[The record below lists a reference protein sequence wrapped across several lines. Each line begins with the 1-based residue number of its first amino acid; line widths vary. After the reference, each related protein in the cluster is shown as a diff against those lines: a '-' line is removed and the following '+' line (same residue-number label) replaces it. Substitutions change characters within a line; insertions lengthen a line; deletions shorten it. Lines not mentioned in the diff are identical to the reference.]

1 MSCAVL
7 LDTTS
12 STKKAY
18 VLNFQTNDV
27 FLEEII
33 STKLV
38 TEANLNTVTYEV
50 ADACAALKINT
61 YVHHYDSSVTS
72 GSKFI
77 ADGEIEASNPIFS
90 NDYKYFAA
98 DDGIYLYNSAAKIYS
113 KVKTSTFNPAKKIFV
128 ADNAVVVLTWTAEV
142 NLKTYLLQAFSV
154 S

>member
-1 MSCAVL
+1 L

-18 VLNFQTNDV
+18 VLNFQTNDA

-33 STKLV
+33 STNVV
-38 TEANLNTVTYEV
+38 TAATYNNVTYEV
-50 ADACAALKINT
+50 ADSCAALKINT
-61 YVHHYDSSVTS
+61 DVYHYDSSITS
-72 GSKFI
+72 GSKFPKD
-77 ADGEIEASNPIFS
+77 AEIDAPYPIFS

-98 DDGIYLYNSAAKIYS
+98 NDGIYLYNATATAKSYS
-113 KVKTSTFNPAKKIFV
+113 KVKTSTFNQAKKIFV
-128 ADNAVVVLTWTAEV
+128 ADNAIVVLTWTAEV